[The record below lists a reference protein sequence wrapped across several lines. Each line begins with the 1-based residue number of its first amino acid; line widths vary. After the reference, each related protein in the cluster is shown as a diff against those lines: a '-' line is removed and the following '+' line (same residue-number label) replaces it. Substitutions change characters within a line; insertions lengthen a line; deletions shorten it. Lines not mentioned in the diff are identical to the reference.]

1 MPHGGR
7 VRTAA
12 GAAMS
17 GGSRRR
23 LAAAAGVLLAL
34 CCAAALAHEEQARE
48 QAAGKPPQ
56 AGAVEPR
63 GAGVQ
68 GHAVFLDKPAQHRA
82 GIRTLRATPA
92 PDLVRLPARVVA
104 DPRQDYRIAA
114 PQDGIVEP
122 AGASL
127 PVAGQRVKAGQLLA
141 WLKPA
146 LTQPDRRDMETDLA
160 AADRDVRLGHIQISR
175 YNIDEVQRLD
185 IKLPTPS
192 LEILTDYRSAQARSG
207 ELQGAL
213 HKALPLLAPRS
224 GTILRSPAVAGRVVA
239 AGQALFEVNAPGAL
253 AVEAEFPDDDIDAD
267 AAQQAVTTDGRALA
281 ILFLG
286 DSYDSALRSHR
297 ALYAVA
303 DQQVPVQVNQPLLID
318 APREDDGKS
327 RIVLPADAVFTRHG
341 QSWVWLHRDTQ
352 DFVARRVE
360 VASADGEQASIA
372 AGLQGGE
379 RVVISGIAAL
389 NAAASHDGADTP

>member
-7 VRTAA
+7 AQVA
-12 GAAMS
+12 GAAVR
-17 GGSRRR
+17 GGNRRGF
-23 LAAAAGVLLAL
+23 AAAAGVFLAL
-34 CCAAALAHEEQARE
+34 GCAAALAHEEQAQE
-48 QAAGKPPQ
+48 QAVARPPQ
-56 AGAVEPR
+56 VR
-63 GAGVQ
+63 GMEARGSDAP
-68 GHAVFLDKPAQHRA
+68 GDAVFLDKPAQRRA
-82 GIRTLRATPA
+82 GIRTLRATAA
-92 PDLVRLPARVVA
+92 PELVRLPARVVA
-104 DPRQDYRIAA
+104 DPRQDYRVAA

-122 AGASL
+122 VGASL

-175 YNIDEVQRLD
+175 YNIDEAQRLD

-213 HKALPLLAPRS
+213 HQALPLLAPRS
-224 GTILRSPAVAGRVVA
+224 GTILRSAAVAGRVVA

-253 AVEAEFPDDDIDAD
+253 AVEAEFADDDIDAD
-267 AAQQAVTTDGRALA
+267 AAQQALTTDGRAVA
-281 ILFLG
+281 IRFLG

-303 DQQVPVQVNQPLLID
+303 DQQVPVQVNQPLLIT
-318 APREDDGKS
+318 APREDDGKG
-327 RIVLPADAVFTRHG
+327 RVLLPADAVFTRDG

-352 DFVARRVE
+352 DFTVRRVE
-360 VASADGEQASIA
+360 VARSDGGQDSIA
-372 AGLQGGE
+372 AGVQGGE
-379 RVVISGIAAL
+379 RVVIAGIAAL
-389 NAAASHDGADTP
+389 NAAAGHDRADGP

>member
-7 VRTAA
+7 AQVA
-12 GAAMS
+12 GAAVR
-17 GGSRRR
+17 GGNRRGF
-23 LAAAAGVLLAL
+23 AAAAGVFLAL
-34 CCAAALAHEEQARE
+34 GCAAALAHEEQAQE
-48 QAAGKPPQ
+48 QAVARPPQ
-56 AGAVEPR
+56 VR
-63 GAGVQ
+63 GMEARGSEAP
-68 GHAVFLDKPAQHRA
+68 GDAVFLDKPAQRRA
-82 GIRTLRATPA
+82 GIRTLRATAA
-92 PDLVRLPARVVA
+92 PELVRLPARVVA
-104 DPRQDYRIAA
+104 DPRQDYRVAA

-122 AGASL
+122 VGASL

-175 YNIDEVQRLD
+175 YNIDEAQRLD

-213 HKALPLLAPRS
+213 HQALPLLAPRS
-224 GTILRSPAVAGRVVA
+224 GTILRSAAVAGRVVA

-253 AVEAEFPDDDIDAD
+253 AVEAEFADDDIDAD
-267 AAQQAVTTDGRALA
+267 AAQQALTTDGRAVA
-281 ILFLG
+281 IRFLG

-303 DQQVPVQVNQPLLID
+303 DQQVPVQVNQPLLIT
-318 APREDDGKS
+318 APREDDGKG
-327 RIVLPADAVFTRHG
+327 RVLLPADAVFTRDG

-352 DFVARRVE
+352 DFTVRRVE
-360 VASADGEQASIA
+360 VARSDGGQDSIA
-372 AGLQGGE
+372 AGVQGGE
-379 RVVISGIAAL
+379 RVVIAGIAAL
-389 NAAASHDGADTP
+389 NAAAGHDRADGP

>member
-1 MPHGGR
+1 MPNGGR
-7 VRTAA
+7 ARAA
-12 GAAMS
+12 GAAVR
-17 GGSRRR
+17 GGNRRCF
-23 LAAAAGVLLAL
+23 AAAAGAFLAL
-34 CCAAALAHEEQARE
+34 GCAAAWPHEEQAQQ
-48 QAAGKPPQ
+48 QAAARPPQ
-56 AGAVEPR
+56 VRGMEAR
-63 GAGVQ
+63 GAEASGD
-68 GHAVFLDKPAQHRA
+68 AVFLDKPAQRRA
-82 GIRTLRATPA
+82 GIRTLRATAA
-92 PDLVRLPARVVA
+92 PELVNLPARVVA
-104 DPRQDYRIAA
+104 DPRQDYRVAA

-122 AGASL
+122 VGASL

-175 YNIDEVQRLD
+175 YNIDEAQRLD

-213 HKALPLLAPRS
+213 HQALPLLAPRS
-224 GTILRSPAVAGRVVA
+224 GTILRSAAVAGRVVA

-253 AVEAEFPDDDIDAD
+253 AVEAEFADDDIDAD
-267 AAQQAVTTDGRALA
+267 AAQQALTTDGRAVA
-281 ILFLG
+281 IRFLG

-303 DQQVPVQVNQPLLID
+303 DQQVPVQVNQPLLIT
-318 APREDDGKS
+318 APREDDGKG
-327 RIVLPADAVFTRHG
+327 RVLLPADAVFTRDG

-352 DFVARRVE
+352 DFTVRRVE
-360 VASADGEQASIA
+360 VASSDGGQDSIA

-379 RVVISGIAAL
+379 RVVIAGIAVL
-389 NAAASHDGADTP
+389 NAVAGHDRADGP